1 MKTTLMAVLAA
12 STALIGL
19 AGQASAQGRPPAPP
33 MAAQKIK
40 PDLYFITGGGG
51 NSELLVTK
59 SGALLVDDK
68 YFAQPN
74 YDDLLKVIAGATDQ
88 KVKVVVVTHH
98 HADHTGNNERFLASG
113 ATVIGNK
120 NMPDILK
127 KYTTKLMDHNPAA
140 PNVTY
145 DANYDVKLG
154 GKVVAKLYHFGPG
167 HTGADTIVLFPA
179 DKAISFGDLIVEAP
193 TYPNYDA
200 GVGGGSLLGLEHSLG
215 EALKLKWDIA
225 FPGHGEKP
233 LTRDEVV
240 DYKKKIDVLISRI
253 RSAIDAGTPKSQL
266 IQSLYTEDLGWKIGG
281 TFWAPPERVDALV
294 DELSKH

>member
-68 YFAQPN
+68 YFAQ
-74 YDDLLKVIAGATDQ
+74 
-88 KVKVVVVTHH
+88 
-98 HADHTGNNERFLASG
+98 
-113 ATVIGNK
+113 
-120 NMPDILK
+120 
-127 KYTTKLMDHNPAA
+127 
-140 PNVTY
+140 
-145 DANYDVKLG
+145 
-154 GKVVAKLYHFGPG
+154 
-167 HTGADTIVLFPA
+167 
-179 DKAISFGDLIVEAP
+179 
-193 TYPNYDA
+193 PNYDA